1 VLPLV
6 PLQLQSCLRPPHL
19 QLLLLLRFQLLQRQQ
34 PAARHLLVQG
44 QGQWQE
50 CLLLLLLLTLL
61 PTLLS
66 LCYQP
71 SISAGPGAPT
81 GCQVLTHPA
90 AADNFAGTAAHIPAA
105 VDAAAGSTH
114 PLSMLHHRTN
124 RELVLQGQTLR
135 DLGPTSHSCW
145 ANLRCCL

>member
-1 VLPLV
+1 LLPLV
-6 PLQLQSCLRPPHL
+6 PVQLQSCLLPPLL

-34 PAARHLLVQG
+34 PAERHLLVQG

-50 CLLLLLLLTLL
+50 CLLLLLLLLLLTLL

-71 SISAGPGAPT
+71 SISVGPGART
-81 GCQVLTHPA
+81 GCQALTHPA

-105 VDAAAGSTH
+105 VDAAAGSTR
-114 PLSMLHHRTN
+114 PLSMLHHRRTN
-124 RELVLQGQTLR
+124 RELVLHGQTLQ
-135 DLGPTSHSCW
+135 DLGPTSH
-145 ANLRCCL
+145 